1 MIWED
6 PRLRMPLMLVTA
18 LLVQTTVLS
27 RMRFWGVMP
36 DFMLLIAVAGGITAG
51 PTRGAALGFTSGM
64 LIDLFLPTPLG
75 LSALVFT
82 LVGYGVGVANTGVL
96 RSAWYIP
103 VLTAAAASVGG
114 VVLYALA
121 GSALGERMIDGHLA
135 TIALVVGVCNAVLA
149 PVGVKLVDWSLG
161 SLKDSRSLTVGGPLS
176 P

>member
-1 MIWED
+1 MSED
-6 PRLRMPLMLVTA
+6 PRLRLPLMLIGA

-27 RMRFWGVMP
+27 RMRILGVMP
-36 DFMLLIAVAGGITAG
+36 DFMLLVAVAAGITAG

-103 VLTAAAASVGG
+103 VLTAGAASVAG

-135 TIALVVGVCNAVLA
+135 TIVLVVGVCNAVLA
-149 PVGVKLVDWSLG
+149 PVGVKVVDWSLG
-161 SLKDSRSLTVGGPLS
+161 SLKDPRSLTVGGPLS